1 MKITYKI
8 SFAEKINLEMKT
20 PQKKKLLGTRQIL
33 IKAHSAGIK
42 KLTNVI
48 KTDKK

>member
-20 PQKKKLLGTRQIL
+20 KKKENTATRQIL
-33 IKAHSAGIK
+33 IKAHSA
-42 KLTNVI
+42 VI
-48 KTDKK
+48 KN